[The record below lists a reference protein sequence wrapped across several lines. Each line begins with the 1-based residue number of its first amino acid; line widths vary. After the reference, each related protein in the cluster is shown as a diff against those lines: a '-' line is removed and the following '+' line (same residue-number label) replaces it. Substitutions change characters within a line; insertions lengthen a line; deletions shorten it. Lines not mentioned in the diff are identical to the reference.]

1 MTFQSL
7 PNTYL
12 PHFNRMNS
20 LVMFTFPSGK
30 TWTQP
35 PVLSSSVR
43 KFIVCWY
50 TPSPRTTGIT
60 RPNWKNRDDDLLL
73 KQTLFAPGTHRSLS
87 LLNTCLQHSMSVNEE
102 SQYVSRTTTKP
113 GFGVSDQVQHESGC
127 VCSHRRWLQA

>member
-35 PVLSSSVR
+35 PVLSSSLR

-73 KQTLFAPGTHRSLS
+73 KQTFLAPGTHRSLS
-87 LLNTCLQHSMSVNEE
+87 LCNTCLQHSMSVDEE
-102 SQYVSRTTTKP
+102 KVSMSAAARQKLGRGFRP
-113 GFGVSDQVQHESGC
+113 GSTNTRLY
-127 VCSHRRWLQA
+127 SHRRWLEA